1 MFFSTRKRR
10 RADMTFNEFC
20 KRMIDEYDFH
30 ICDDTKY
37 ISYLEN
43 NVPDYRTKSE
53 DFHYWY
59 SIYED
64 NVV

>member
-1 MFFSTRKRR
+1 
-10 RADMTFNEFC
+10 MTFNEFC

-64 NVV
+64 NVI